1 MDLTLL
7 AEGVAAS
14 AIVQALGV
22 LHLATLPLLRLEHQ
36 PRLQTHSALEHQP
49 RPLLV
54 VVGVHQQRQ
63 TLLVVFHSRVDLV
76 LQITTHLVALRQAQI
91 HLVLQHQAQ
100 IPSGQDQV
108 LAPLHRLRTRLV
120 LALRLHPAAITA
132 AILLGVLARQRQ
144 RLPLA
149 AIPLAAAPAL
159 AEAVDYRPSN

>member
-1 MDLTLL
+1 MTLL
-7 AEGVAAS
+7 EGVAAS

-22 LHLATLPLLRLEHQ
+22 LHLATLALLHLEHQ

-49 RPLLV
+49 QPLLV

-63 TLLVVFHSRVDLV
+63 TLLVHSRVDLV
-76 LQITTHLVALRQAQI
+76 LQITTHLALRQAQI
-91 HLVLQHQAQ
+91 HSVLQQHQAQ
-100 IPSGQDQV
+100 ILSGAQGQV

-120 LALRLHPAAITA
+120 LALRLHPQAITA

>member
-1 MDLTLL
+1 LDLTLL
-7 AEGVAAS
+7 EEGVAVS
-14 AIVQALGV
+14 AIVQALV
-22 LHLATLPLLRLEHQ
+22 PHLVTLPLLRLEHQ

-63 TLLVVFHSRVDLV
+63 TLLVFHSQVDLV
-76 LQITTHLVALRQAQI
+76 LQITTHLALRQAQI

-100 IPSGQDQV
+100 IPSGAQGQV

-149 AIPLAAAPAL
+149 AIPLAAAAAL
-159 AEAVDYRPSN
+159 AEAVDYRLRN